1 MHIATFLGMKRAV
14 FVLGQF
20 YCVSTFMEK
29 QSNIMYYMHL
39 VENNT
44 WKLHSHSHCTN
55 EPWGTPSA
63 ALKSCNT
70 IKRILNVRDLVNGLM
85 EGETYKYTITGE

>member
-20 YCVSTFMEK
+20 YGVSTFMEK

-55 EPWGTPSA
+55 EPLGTPSA

-70 IKRILNVRDLVNGLM
+70 NKKNP
-85 EGETYKYTITGE
+85 KC